1 LVQSAQGTSAFR
13 EPLVVIEPHA
23 SWLGVNLRELYAYHE
38 LLYFLTWRDV
48 KVRYKQTLLGVAW
61 ALLQPLCMMAIFA
74 LFFGRLVGVPSDGVP
89 YPLFAFAGLLPWTFF
104 STAITSGGNSVV
116 NSANLITKVYFPRL
130 LVPTAAVAASLVDF
144 GISFLALI
152 ALMVYY
158 SVPVSPRLLMIPILF
173 LLLIAIA
180 LAFAIL
186 MAALNVKYRDIR
198 FVLPFIIQLWFFASP
213 IIYPSTLLPPRWQ
226 WVFALNPMTGII
238 EGFRASLFGVRE
250 FNWPAIAIS
259 AVFSIVLLV
268 CATATFKRMENSFA
282 DII

>member
-1 LVQSAQGTSAFR
+1 MVQSDQASTAFR
-13 EPLVVIEPHA
+13 EPLVIIEPHT

-48 KVRYKQTLLGVAW
+48 KVRYKQTLLGIAW

-130 LVPTAAVAASLVDF
+130 IVPTAAVAASLVDF
-144 GISFLALI
+144 GISFLALL
-152 ALMVYY
+152 ALMAYY
-158 SVPVSPRLLMIPILF
+158 LVTISLRLLMLPVLL
-173 LLLIAIA
+173 LLLIAMA
-180 LAFAIL
+180 LGFAIL
-186 MAALNVKYRDIR
+186 IGALTVKYRDIR
-198 FVLPFIIQLWFFASP
+198 FVLPFLIQLWFFASP
-213 IIYPSTLLPPRWQ
+213 IIYPSTLLPPRWR
-226 WVFALNPMTGII
+226 WVFSLNPMTGII
-238 EGFRASLFGVRE
+238 EGFRASLFGVSE
-250 FNWPAIAIS
+250 FNWLAIAFS
-259 AVFSIVLLV
+259 AVFTIALLV
-268 CATATFKRMENSFA
+268 CATATFKRMEKSFA

>member
-1 LVQSAQGTSAFR
+1 
-13 EPLVVIEPHA
+13 
-23 SWLGVNLRELYAYHE
+23 VNLRELYAYHE

-48 KVRYKQTLLGVAW
+48 KVRYKQTMLGVVW

-104 STAITSGGNSVV
+104 SSAITSGGNSVV

-130 LVPTAAVAASLVDF
+130 IVPTAAVGASLVDF
-144 GISFLALI
+144 GVSFLALV
-152 ALMVYY
+152 ALMAYY
-158 SVPVSPRLLMIPILF
+158 SISISSRLLMLPVLL
-173 LLLIAIA
+173 LLLIGMA
-180 LAFAIL
+180 LGFAIL

-198 FVLPFIIQLWFFASP
+198 VLLPFLIQLWFFASP
-213 IIYPSTLLPPRWQ
+213 IIYPSTLLPARWQ
-226 WVFALNPMTGII
+226 WVFSLNPMTGII

-250 FNWPAIAIS
+250 FNWSAIAIS
-259 AVFSIVLLV
+259 AVFTMALLV
-268 CATATFKRMENSFA
+268 FATTTFKRMEKSFA

>member
-1 LVQSAQGTSAFR
+1 M
-13 EPLVVIEPHA
+13 IEPHT
-23 SWLGVNLRELYAYHE
+23 SWLGANLRELYAHHE

-48 KVRYKQTLLGVAW
+48 KVRYKQTLLGVLW

-152 ALMVYY
+152 ALMIYY
-158 SVPVSPRLLMIPILF
+158 SVTISSRLVMLPVLF
-173 LLLIAIA
+173 LLVIAIA
-180 LAFAIL
+180 LGFAIL

-213 IIYPSTLLPPRWQ
+213 IIYPSSLLPARWQ
-226 WVFALNPMTGII
+226 WVFSLNPMTGII
-238 EGFRASLFGVRE
+238 EGFRASLFGVTE
-250 FNWPAIAIS
+250 FNWPAIAFS
-259 AVFSIVLLV
+259 TVFAIALLA
-268 CATATFKRMENSFA
+268 CATATFKRMEKSFA

>member
-1 LVQSAQGTSAFR
+1 MLQSNQGSIAFR
-13 EPLVVIEPHA
+13 KPLVVIEPHT
-23 SWLGVNLRELYAYHE
+23 SWLGANLRELYAYHE

-104 STAITSGGNSVV
+104 ASAITSGGNSVV

-130 LVPTAAVAASLVDF
+130 IVPTAAVAASLIDLA
-144 GISFLALI
+144 ISFLPLI
-152 ALMVYY
+152 VLMIYY
-158 SVPVSPRLLMIPILF
+158 SITITSRLLMLPALF
-173 LLLIAIA
+173 LLLIGIA
-180 LAFAIL
+180 LGFAIL

-198 FVLPFIIQLWFFASP
+198 FVLPFLIQVWFFASP
-213 IIYPSTLLPPRWQ
+213 IIYPSTLLPARWQ
-226 WVFALNPMTGII
+226 WVFSLNPMTGII
-238 EGFRASLFGVRE
+238 EGFRASLFGVKE
-250 FNWPAIAIS
+250 FNWPAIAFS
-259 AVFSIVLLV
+259 AVFTIALLV
-268 CATATFKRMENSFA
+268 CATTTFKRMENSFA

>member
-1 LVQSAQGTSAFR
+1 MVQSEGSSVFR
-13 EPLVVIEPHA
+13 QPLVVIEPHT
-23 SWLGVNLRELYAYHE
+23 SWLGINLRELIAYHE

-48 KVRYKQTLLGVAW
+48 KVRYKQTVLGIAW

-104 STAITSGGNSVV
+104 STSITSGGNSVV

-130 LVPTAAVAASLVDF
+130 IVPTAAVAASLVDL
-144 GISFLALI
+144 GISFLPLI
-152 ALMVYY
+152 ALMAYY
-158 SVPVSPRLLMIPILF
+158 SIPISSRLFMLPVLF
-173 LLLIAIA
+173 LLLIAIG
-180 LAFAIL
+180 LGIAIL

-198 FVLPFIIQLWFFASP
+198 FVLPFVIQLWFFASP
-213 IIYPSTLLPPRWQ
+213 IIYPSSVLPPRWQ
-226 WVFALNPMTGII
+226 WLYSLNPMTGII

-250 FNWPAIAIS
+250 FNWPAIAFS
-259 AVFSIVLLV
+259 AVFAIVLLV
-268 CATATFKRMENSFA
+268 CATATFKRMEKSFA

>member
-1 LVQSAQGTSAFR
+1 
-13 EPLVVIEPHA
+13 
-23 SWLGVNLRELYAYHE
+23 
-38 LLYFLTWRDV
+38 
-48 KVRYKQTLLGVAW
+48 
-61 ALLQPLCMMAIFA
+61 MMAIFA

-173 LLLIAIA
+173 LLLITIA

>member
-1 LVQSAQGTSAFR
+1 MVQSAQGTSAFR
-13 EPLVVIEPHA
+13 EPLVVIEPHT

-144 GISFLALI
+144 AISFVALI
-152 ALMVYY
+152 ALMIYY
-158 SVPVSPRLLMIPILF
+158 SVPVSPRLLMLPVLF
-173 LLLIAIA
+173 LLLTAMA
-180 LAFAIL
+180 LGFSIL
-186 MAALNVKYRDIR
+186 MAALNVRYRDIK
-198 FVLPFIIQLWFFASP
+198 FVLPFVIQLWFFASP

-250 FNWPAIAIS
+250 FNWPAIAVS
-259 AVFSIVLLV
+259 VVFTIVLLA
-268 CATATFKRMENSFA
+268 CATTTFKRMEQSFA